1 MVQLREF
8 QTPGPVLTAV
18 GLITGVG
25 VTGIG
30 IGLVA
35 RNYEEPFAAV
45 WSSLFVLVG
54 LICLISYVGLLLGK
68 RVQPAPRPPLDI
80 TFENEPARYLPRSAN
95 PPAVAGSIVYVLLGG
110 WFLVMGVVG
119 AVEENWLWLVLAA
132 FPAVYFLGFPVFQ
145 AVGRFRRGGVWLTE
159 TRIVDEHLGLRRE
172 IEFTNVK
179 TAYDLLDAVRVELE
193 DPSSIRYKRLTPR
206 LWCARL
212 VPGEMLIQ
220 ANGLAGGPEGFAA
233 EVRERAVAAQSEP
246 KRRWWGR

>member
-8 QTPGPVLTAV
+8 QTPGPVLTVV

-35 RNYEEPFAAV
+35 RNYDDPFAAV
-45 WSSLFVLVG
+45 WSSLFVLGG
-54 LICLISYVGLLLGK
+54 LICLISYVGLILGK
-68 RVQPAPRPPLDI
+68 RPQPGLRPPRDT
-80 TFENEPARYLPRSAN
+80 TFENEQARYLPRSAN
-95 PPAVAGSIVYVLLGG
+95 PAAVAGNIVYALLGG
-110 WFLVMGVVG
+110 WFLFMGVVG
-119 AVEENWLWLVLAA
+119 AVEDSWLWPVLAA
-132 FPAVYFLGFPVFQ
+132 FPAAYFLGFLVLRV
-145 AVGRFRRGGVWLTE
+145 AGRFRSGSVWLTE

-172 IEFTNVK
+172 IELTNVK
-179 TAYDLLDAVRVELE
+179 TAYDLFDAVRVEPE
-193 DPSSIRYKRLTPR
+193 DPSSIRYKRLAPR

-220 ANGLAGGPEGFAA
+220 ANGLKGGPEGLAA

-246 KRRWWGR
+246 KRRWWGP